1 MKFGAIYPHQEIGT
15 DPVVIRDWAQTAE
28 SLGYS
33 HIVAYDHVLGAVKR
47 DRQPKLYGIYNEAD
61 AFHEPMVLFSYLAAL
76 TEKIEFATGILVLPQ
91 RQTALVAKQVAQ
103 IDLLS
108 GGRMRLGV
116 GSGWNFVEYEALNED
131 FSSRGT
137 RLSEQVELMRELWS
151 NPVVDFDG
159 KHHRVDGAGL
169 NPLPQRQIPVW
180 FGGFTDAA
188 FKRAARIGDGI
199 MLGGDQESNLKAAQ
213 RCRELVELAGREV
226 TGFGV
231 EAFVNFQDGA
241 DNWRRQ
247 AEQWSSLNADY
258 GSMRAA
264 GLKGVGPGLNS
275 PAEHIKSLETYWETV
290 GDLQA
295 VRK

>member
-1 MKFGAIYPHQEIGT
+1 M
-15 DPVVIRDWAQTAE
+15 
-28 SLGYS
+28 
-33 HIVAYDHVLGAVKR
+33 AYDHILGAVKR

-61 AFHEPMVLFSYLAAL
+61 AFHEPMVLFSYLAAV
-76 TEKIEFATGILVLPQ
+76 TEKVEFATGILVLPQ

-131 FSSRGT
+131 FSSRGK

-151 NPVVDFDG
+151 NPVVDFNG
-159 KHHRVDGAGL
+159 KHH
-169 NPLPQRQIPVW
+169 QRQIPVW
-180 FGGFTDAA
+180 FGGFTDAT

-199 MLGGDQESNLKAAQ
+199 MLGGDQESNIEAAQ
-213 RCRELVELAGREV
+213 RCRELVELAGRDV

-241 DNWRRQ
+241 DYWRRQ

-258 GSMRAA
+258 VSMRAA
-264 GLKGVGPGLNS
+264 ELKGVGPGLNS
-275 PAEHIKSLETYWETV
+275 PAEHIKSLETFWETV
-290 GDLQA
+290 GDLQTDRRA
-295 VRK
+295 PAAWRASQ